1 MADNGTINI
10 VLADPQFLI
19 TEALK
24 AIFASHEKFV
34 LIEATNNVYELSKIL
49 AGKNPDVLLT
59 DFSLMDFDNISDLK
73 SIKIQYPKLAIII
86 LTNAVNRVEFM
97 ELSKA
102 GIKNIITKITDREEL
117 FEAIEAASKGKK
129 YYSTEILDLLIELH
143 DKKNIVNEPNQL
155 TTSETEIVKLISEG
169 FTSKAIADRKNI
181 SFYTVM
187 THRKNIFRKLGIKNS
202 SELLM
207 YAMKAGI
214 IDSLEYYI

>member
-1 MADNGTINI
+1 MLESEKNNI
-10 VLADPQFLI
+10 VLADSQFLV

-24 AIFASHEKFV
+24 AIFADHEKYVLVETTNSSYQLNKILECNKTHV
-34 LIEATNNVYELSKIL
+34 LI
-49 AGKNPDVLLT
+49 T
-59 DFSLMDFDNISDLK
+59 DFSLMDYDSVQDLQNIKL
-73 SIKIQYPKLAIII
+73 QYPKISIVV
-86 LTNAVNRVEFM
+86 LTNALNRIEFM

-143 DKKNIVNEPNQL
+143 DKKNVVNEPNQL
-155 TTSETEIVKLISEG
+155 TASETEIVKLISEG
-169 FTSKAIADRKNI
+169 LTSKAIADRKNI

-207 YAMKAGI
+207 YAMKSGI
-214 IDSLEYYI
+214 IDTLEYYI